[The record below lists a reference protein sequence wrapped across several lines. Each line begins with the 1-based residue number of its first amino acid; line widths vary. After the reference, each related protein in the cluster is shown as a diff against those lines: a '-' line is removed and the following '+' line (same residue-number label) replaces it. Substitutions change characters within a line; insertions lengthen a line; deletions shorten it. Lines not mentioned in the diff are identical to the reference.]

1 MRQNVFTSNEVSQ
14 NMLISQARLDALEL
28 KKDESTD
35 YVLSWKS
42 KGAYTSKRKTLCTA
56 SLHKIKLSG

>member
-1 MRQNVFTSNEVSQ
+1 
-14 NMLISQARLDALEL
+14 MLISQARLDALEL

-56 SLHKIKLSG
+56 FLHKIKLSG